1 MFSRLSSAGYLSR
14 SMPPAG
20 ESGERTPPAGAVGGT
35 GIPGPSALEPGSNEQ
50 PAADPSHSPPAFG
63 GAGGWGLG
71 VCTQGRG
78 MLCTHT
84 RGGGEGGGAG
94 TWVGTSVTVCLLCAI
109 CFKQTGLSRGTGEGA
124 GGAWS
129 RAALGTLL
137 SCGTGRRPPPY
148 LKTSQKC
155 HLPPL
160 QYFAFVFVVVDLFL
174 TQFTIYS

>member
-1 MFSRLSSAGYLSR
+1 MSSQQQ
-14 SMPPAG
+14 
-20 ESGERTPPAGAVGGT
+20 TPPTA
-35 GIPGPSALEPGSNEQ
+35 
-50 PAADPSHSPPAFG
+50 PPAFG

-109 CFKQTGLSRGTGEGA
+109 CFKQTGLSRGTG
-124 GGAWS
+124 
-129 RAALGTLL
+129 
-137 SCGTGRRPPPY
+137 RRPLPY

>member
-1 MFSRLSSAGYLSR
+1 
-14 SMPPAG
+14 MPPAG

-50 PAADPSHSPPAFG
+50 PAADPSHSPSSLWG
-63 GAGGWGLG
+63 GRGLGAGGLHPGAGNALH
-71 VCTQGRG
+71 TYQRG
-78 MLCTHT
+78 
-84 RGGGEGGGAG
+84 RGGGRSGDMGGDQRDRVF
-94 TWVGTSVTVCLLCAI
+94 TLCHLLQADRA
-109 CFKQTGLSRGTGEGA
+109 FSWDWG

-129 RAALGTLL
+129 RAALRTLL
-137 SCGTGRRPPPY
+137 SCGTGRRPLPY